1 MLEIIIIRSAH
12 FGRSHIQ
19 MLKHKIVKQIR

>member
-1 MLEIIIIRSAH
+1 MLQIIIIRSAY

-19 MLKHKIVKQIR
+19 MLKYKIVKRIL